1 MRAKSRS
8 NSSSRSTH
16 RASLRTPG
24 GPPRNSLRRAS
35 PRSSW
40 TSMVMVGSWRSE
52 NLPRHGHK
60 TSNRSEAI
68 DVLRGPLRQP
78 HPDTTLPRGAG
89 RLRARLPGVY
99 GVSAAKQLP
108 RDRREEDRE
117 HPDSG
122 RRLPGEMVREWQWQ
136 WQRTSRR
143 SRSAERG
150 PRGRRRILQ
159 RPVPQQRPVRCQR
172 RLQGVRLW
180 GGRHPQAEVPEPL
193 LQTEE
198 GPVKL
203 LGLDPSKASLGTSLF
218 LPKEV
223 VREEPIQGAL
233 TFCFGRSAEP
243 RTLARS
249 HPAPV
254 EVPRAFLGRE
264 QLAGLGVEVVDMRP
278 KSFAPS
284 SLRPKASFSLLPAQ
298 VETWRAFL
306 LADGGGLHLACG
318 GGKTILGLLK
328 AAIMEGPLLVVS
340 AQKAH
345 LRNWEQELH
354 DWFDLDGPVGWGH
367 GKKMEYRREVVF
379 ATIQTLAK
387 RVLAGSLP
395 GDFHLWFSTVI
406 YDEAHHMAAEHFSLA
421 ADVCAGERYGL
432 TATPVRVDHNEGI
445 VYSHL
450 GRIFHSDVSQEL
462 RPEFHLVR
470 TGVKLPDAEKHRVTD
485 RGGEGGPGLLR
496 IWLGEQSQRTQR
508 I

>member
-1 MRAKSRS
+1 M
-8 NSSSRSTH
+8 
-16 RASLRTPG
+16 
-24 GPPRNSLRRAS
+24 
-35 PRSSW
+35 
-40 TSMVMVGSWRSE
+40 
-52 NLPRHGHK
+52 
-60 TSNRSEAI
+60 
-68 DVLRGPLRQP
+68 
-78 HPDTTLPRGAG
+78 
-89 RLRARLPGVY
+89 
-99 GVSAAKQLP
+99 
-108 RDRREEDRE
+108 
-117 HPDSG
+117 
-122 RRLPGEMVREWQWQ
+122 
-136 WQRTSRR
+136 
-143 SRSAERG
+143 
-150 PRGRRRILQ
+150 
-159 RPVPQQRPVRCQR
+159 
-172 RLQGVRLW
+172 
-180 GGRHPQAEVPEPL
+180 
-193 LQTEE
+193 
-198 GPVKL
+198 KL
-203 LGLDPSKASLGTSLF
+203 LRLDPSKAYLGTSLF

-249 HPAPV
+249 HPAHV

-306 LADGGGLHLACG
+306 LADGGVLHLACG

-354 DWFDLDGPVGWGH
+354 DWFDLDGPVGWVH

-485 RGGEGGPGLLR
+485 RGGNVHLGLLR
-496 IWLGEQSQRTQR
+496 IWLGEQSQRNQLILATLDSCLEDGRTVYVLTHSVAHAGWLHEQVDGSGLITGETKADERLPQLNDYNPVFATMDIGREAYNRKDLDTLLLLTPFAAYEHTAPALQQAVGR
-508 I
+508 ILRLLPGKKVPQVYLFVDDVEECRGLSFSLKKWAERQSYEVREEAWRKRKPKGW